1 MDYSR
6 KAERIT
12 PSITLA
18 ITTKAKELIEA
29 GNDVVSFGVGEPDF
43 NTPKHIIDAAIKAME
58 EGKTKY
64 TPTPGIIELRKAICN
79 KLEKDNGLIY
89 SPNQIVVSTG
99 AKQSLANA
107 LMAILNPGDEVLVAE
122 PYWVSYPELIELADG
137 ISVIVKTKPE
147 DNYKYTL
154 ESLNKSIS
162 KRTKAII
169 INSPN
174 NPTGTIYSKVE
185 LEVIAKFAKERDLI
199 IISDEIY
206 EKLIYD
212 EEEHVSIASLS
223 EDSYNRTIVING
235 LSKAYAMTGWRLG
248 YAAANMDI
256 IKLISSIQSHM
267 TSNANS
273 ITQYAAVAALNGP
286 NEELHNMV
294 VEFQNRRDYMLDR
307 ISKIEGLSCIKPS
320 GAFYVMINIENFL
333 NTTFHNKNINNS
345 VDFSQALLEEEMVAV
360 VPGAGFGIDKYVR
373 LSYATSKE
381 QIKAGLDRIES
392 FLNKIRK

>member
-6 KAERIT
+6 KAESIT

-64 TPTPGIIELRKAICN
+64 TPTPGIIELRKAICD

-185 LEVIAKFAKERDLI
+185 LEVIAKFAKEKDLI

-286 NEELHNMV
+286 DEELHKMV
-294 VEFQNRRDYMLDR
+294 VEFQNRRDYMLER
-307 ISKIEGLSCIKPS
+307 ISKIQGLSCIKPS

-333 NTTFHNKNINNS
+333 NTIFHNKNINNS

-360 VPGAGFGIDKYVR
+360 VPGAGFGIDRYVR